1 MLSQPHTW
9 TVDSDRVVAALV
21 ELIEALDRRVP
32 HVERVDEVQIAREA
46 AALRKVAVAR
56 IEALTTAELDV
67 PASEAERLAVVGSTS
82 NEP

>member
-32 HVERVDEVQIAREA
+32 HVERVDEVQIARPFA
-46 AALRKVAVAR
+46 IFASACRPRQPAR
-56 IEALTTAELDV
+56 IG
-67 PASEAERLAVVGSTS
+67 PAGGQAGFRRV
-82 NEP
+82 